1 MPDGRQVL
9 FQAPDEGQMNE
20 WIARINYA
28 SAFKTAGVRMRSLGM
43 TGKDIELT
51 GKAAAASHLRDVQN
65 SIRQPATPRVRTWGG
80 RSSLDIDV
88 SSRNDQEPSSAE
100 QDAVTVRPPTRA
112 ESVDSDSYT
121 SPMENPSKLF
131 KATFDQVKQDLAAGR
146 WQTLDETSLR
156 TFRPRAMSLESSLHS
171 PPPTSSSTVVDEVDQ
186 VQLSSRS
193 RIIQSKI
200 SELETKLSVAQGQLD
215 TDMRFVHNIAVLTPF
230 QRATRERLQTA
241 VQAVSKRV
249 MQVRLDIEKLRCHRE
264 VLARDLVA
272 EARDWQRT
280 KKIALRAAT
289 QTLQDH
295 ELPRMTFSVYMDDV
309 EESIPRTESPTPSP
323 MAFHRPES
331 SAAESF
337 HSALEYGSDYDESRD
352 TSMDTS
358 RSPTTPSTPKH
369 TNATLTPDAD
379 LQTRPGATPLT
390 AESSRDSSSS
400 NRSESNERR
409 HSKYVTASEIL
420 EEEAEE
426 WNKTRAAKRVSL
438 VKLPS
443 DIRMSVLFGK
453 HEQNHRE
460 VIPEDS
466 NNSPSASPS
475 KGTFQTPSD
484 GTQSNPTQ

>member
-9 FQAPDEGQMNE
+9 FQAPDEVQMNE

-43 TGKDIELT
+43 SGKDIELT

-65 SIRQPATPRVRTWGG
+65 RNRQPATPRVRTWGG
-80 RSSLDIDV
+80 RSSLEIELP
-88 SSRNDQEPSSAE
+88 SRNGREPTAE
-100 QDAVTVRPPTRA
+100 QDPILGRVSTRT
-112 ESVDSDSYT
+112 ESVDSDSFT

-131 KATFDQVKQDLAAGR
+131 KATFDQVKEDLAAGR
-146 WQTLDETSLR
+146 WQAVDEGSLR

-171 PPPTSSSTVVDEVDQ
+171 PPASSSSVMVDEIDQ
-186 VQLSSRS
+186 VQMSSRS
-193 RIIQSKI
+193 RIIRSKI
-200 SELETKLSVAQGQLD
+200 SELETKLSVAQSQLD
-215 TDMRFVHNIAVLTPF
+215 TDMRFVFNIAVLTPF

-241 VQAVSKRV
+241 VQTVSKRI
-249 MQVRLDIEKLRCHRE
+249 MQVRLDIEKLRCHRD

-272 EARDWQRT
+272 EERDWQRT
-280 KKIALRAAT
+280 KKMALRAAT
-289 QTLQDH
+289 LTLQHHDIQPV
-295 ELPRMTFSVYMDDV
+295 PRMTLSVFLDDV
-309 EESIPRTESPTPSP
+309 EQSIPRTESPTPSP
-323 MAFHRPES
+323 MALHRPES

-337 HSALEYGSDYDESRD
+337 HSALDYNSDYDDLRD

-369 TNATLTPDAD
+369 AGMNLSAEVDPQDRL
-379 LQTRPGATPLT
+379 LATPLT
-390 AESSRDSSSS
+390 TESSLDSSSS
-400 NRSESNERR
+400 NRSVNNEHG
-409 HSKYVTASEIL
+409 HSKYATAPEIP

-460 VIPEDS
+460 VIPEDC
-466 NNSPSASPS
+466 NINPSPPRSRHA
-475 KGTFQTPSD
+475 F
-484 GTQSNPTQ
+484 